1 MKVLMVNGSAHEKG
15 CTYTALME
23 IGKTLQEEGIDFEIF
38 QLGSKPVQE
47 CIGCNGC
54 KTPENNGQGCVF
66 DDDLVN
72 RFAEASYEADGFV
85 FGSPVYYGHPS
96 GRLLA
101 FMDRLSFSRW
111 DGKVYPPFMFKP
123 AAAVVSARRGGTTAT
138 LDAITKHFGNT
149 QMITVGSTYWNLVHG
164 MTPEEVRQD
173 LEGLQAMRNLARNMA
188 WLIKSIQAGKRSGL
202 ALPETETQY
211 ATNFIR

>member
-15 CTYTALME
+15 CTYTALE
-23 IGKTLQEEGIDFEIF
+23 EVGKTLQAEGIDYEIW
-38 QLGSKPVQE
+38 QLGSQPVRE
-47 CIGCNGC
+47 CIACNWC
-54 KTPENNGQGCVF
+54 KKKDHLGVGCVF

-72 RFAEASYEADGFV
+72 KFTQAACEADGFV

-101 FMDRLSFSRW
+101 FMDRMSFSRW
-111 DGKVYPPFMFKP
+111 DLKVYPPFMFKP

-149 QMITVGSTYWNLVHG
+149 QMIQIGSTYWNLVHG
-164 MTPEEVRQD
+164 MSPEEVRQD
-173 LEGLQAMRNLARNMA
+173 EEGMQAMRNLGRNMA
-188 WLIKSIQAGKRSGL
+188 WLIKSIRAGKEAGL
-202 ALPETETQY
+202 ELPASETDH

>member
-1 MKVLMVNGSAHEKG
+1 MKVLMVNGSSHERG
-15 CTYTALME
+15 CTYTALKE
-23 IGKTLQEEGIDFEIF
+23 IGNILKEEGIDYEIF

-47 CIGCNGC
+47 CIACNKC
-54 KTPENNGQGCVF
+54 KKPENLGIRCVF
-66 DDDLVN
+66 DDVVN
-72 RFAEASYEADGFV
+72 EFAKAAIDADGFV

-96 GRLLA
+96 GRLMA
-101 FMDRLSFSRW
+101 FMERLFFSQW
-111 DGKVYPPFMFKP
+111 DLKVYKAFMFKP

-164 MTPEEVRQD
+164 MSADEVRKD
-173 LEGLQAMRNLARNMA
+173 EEGLQAMRNLGRNMA
-188 WLIKSIQAGKRSGL
+188 WLIKSINAGKESGI
-202 ALPETETQY
+202 ALPETETTY